1 MSCHCIGLIIGR
13 CDVRSSWC
21 LCWPTSWLCWCLWHP
36 TLWPL
41 CGVCGVTYTCIIY
54 LSGVFG
60 LAHVLASFSLRCGST
75 SPWPLCGGRP
85 RQLILVWSPVP
96 GHYNCDWDRD
106 RETIAK
112 DPESD
117 SSSSLLSSFYQ
128 QHKQSFILVWR
139 QTMKKEKSLSLAEM
153 EHIHFC
159 LMRQK
164 YLGWLLERSHSK
176 RALMV

>member
-1 MSCHCIGLIIGR
+1 MHWSYVWSVCCLVFLVFVLTNLLI
-13 CDVRSSWC
+13 V
-21 LCWPTSWLCWCLWHP
+21 LVFVTSILLLWSMASFSLP
-36 TLWPL
+36 GGSTSPWPL
-41 CGVCGVTYTCIIY
+41 CGVCGLTYTCIIY

-60 LAHVLASFSLRCGST
+60 LAHVLASFSLPGGST

-139 QTMKKEKSLSLAEM
+139 QTMRKEKSLSLAEM
-153 EHIHFC
+153 ERIHFC
-159 LMRQK
+159 LMR
-164 YLGWLLERSHSK
+164 
-176 RALMV
+176 

>member
-1 MSCHCIGLIIGR
+1 MLPSFLNQFLQSLQENHNKPQQFQFCPAKSIHCL
-13 CDVRSSWC
+13 V
-21 LCWPTSWLCWCLWHP
+21 LLVFVLTNFLVVLVFVTSILLLW
-36 TLWPL
+36 
-41 CGVCGVTYTCIIY
+41 
-54 LSGVFG
+54 SM
-60 LAHVLASFSLRCGST
+60 ASFSLRGGST

-117 SSSSLLSSFYQ
+117 SSSSILSSFYQ

-139 QTMKKEKSLSLAEM
+139 QTMRKDKSLSLAEM

-159 LMRQK
+159 LMRK
-164 YLGWLLERSHSK
+164 KKLVLEQCHSK
-176 RALMV
+176 TALMV